1 MAGFDSRAKHKA
13 VKLQKLNP
21 YNAILLPPFSQ
32 SCQNNEV
39 FMVFYLMCEI
49 SSTQIRIKAFCA
61 VYPLKRIL
69 SVLLLIN
76 GNYNF
81 RRWVVKLL
89 FILEWT
95 AQGDKGSA
103 WEAQQGKNVLCPG
116 TGWPFHAL
124 ADLGEENLKWKK
136 VWGYVHTT
144 MYIQQRSPLG
154 HARPIAMSQ
163 FRGRE
168 VENLC
173 HYYMASS

>member
-1 MAGFDSRAKHKA
+1 
-13 VKLQKLNP
+13 
-21 YNAILLPPFSQ
+21 
-32 SCQNNEV
+32 
-39 FMVFYLMCEI
+39 MVFYLMCEI

-103 WEAQQGKNVLCPG
+103 WKLSKAKMFYAQVQ
-116 TGWPFHAL
+116 
-124 ADLGEENLKWKK
+124 
-136 VWGYVHTT
+136 
-144 MYIQQRSPLG
+144 SG
-154 HARPIAMSQ
+154 HSMPWLI
-163 FRGRE
+163 
-168 VENLC
+168 
-173 HYYMASS
+173 